1 MLVCS
6 LAVFCCHNAPKPYGV
21 FDYEDFGPQSMA
33 WEKIGMQWWQWDS
46 QGVSSD
52 PNYKYDIKV
61 VVYRG
66 MPFTQ
71 IEALYPVKKGNNKD
85 FRYFA
90 YDDAI
95 RYLNE
100 KIKALE
106 PEKEAWA
113 KNLKERLIKTRD
125 RIQHE
130 IKLPD

>member
-1 MLVCS
+1 MIIALEGIDCS
-6 LAVFCCHNAPKPYGV
+6 GKSTISKEIFNILK
-21 FDYEDFGPQSMA
+21 
-33 WEKIGMQWWQWDS
+33 EKGNKCILTCEPTKGEIE
-46 QGVSSD
+46 
-52 PNYKYDIKV
+52 YDIKV
-61 VVYRG
+61 IVYREI
-66 MPFTQ
+66 PFAQ
-71 IEALYPVKKGNNKD
+71 IEALYPVKKENNKD